1 MPPPSFR
8 EIGEHIGVSKAMVAK
23 LKGKGMPVSSL
34 RAAEQWR
41 SKQILVR
48 APTNGRNNCKFAVLK
63 MGRGRRLR
71 KRVEPSNT
79 GNTLEDL
86 LNDATY
92 MNKEAFMLVDVAML
106 GGDANLTGHYMRIYL
121 ASLHMRLKAE
131 KLAREEMER
140 REVLVNKY
148 DASAMVR
155 RLVDAVLRRLRR
167 LPDEYGPQC
176 NPQEPVMAY
185 NILQDAVNEILL
197 AGQEAIR
204 GLEGQWKR

>member
-1 MPPPSFR
+1 M
-8 EIGEHIGVSKAMVAK
+8 
-23 LKGKGMPVSSL
+23 
-34 RAAEQWR
+34 W
-41 SKQILVR
+41 
-48 APTNGRNNCKFAVLK
+48 
-63 MGRGRRLR
+63 
-71 KRVEPSNT
+71 
-79 GNTLEDL
+79 
-86 LNDATY
+86 
-92 MNKEAFMLVDVAML
+92 
-106 GGDANLTGHYMRIYL
+106 
-121 ASLHMRLKAE
+121 LKAE

-176 NPQEPVMAY
+176 NPQDPVMAY

-204 GLEGQWKR
+204 GLEGPWKR